1 LRRRADPA
9 YAELQV
15 TSNFGFLRG
24 ASHPEELVER
34 AQELQLAALA
44 ITDRNSLAGIVRGHV
59 KAKELG
65 LRFLPG
71 CRLDLTDGLSF
82 LVWPVDKPAY
92 SRLTSLLTLGK
103 RRAGKGQCHLTLD
116 DLMRHDK
123 GLVLAL
129 LDAPPDRLAA
139 LAEHYQDRLYLAASN
154 HFAGDDRSRIDRLA
168 ALARRHRLRLLAT
181 GDVHYHDAAR
191 RPLQDV
197 LTWIR
202 EHCTIHQAGGR
213 LFANAA
219 RHLKPAAE
227 IARLFKDHPEALEAS
242 IEIVGRCHFS
252 LDELAYDYPV
262 QDSYDGRTPQQ
273 ELQRRTWI
281 GAADRYGD
289 PVPERVQRLLRHE
302 LALIEEL
309 NYAPYFLTVDD
320 IVRFARS
327 RRILCQGRG
336 SAANSAVCYV
346 LGVTAVDPAR
356 VDLLFERFISP
367 ERNEPPDIDV
377 DFEHERREEVIQHIY
392 RTYGRD
398 HAALCAT
405 VIRYRAKS
413 AMREVGKAMGLTA
426 DSIDAL
432 SKSVWGYGREGLRLD
447 YVREAGLDPE
457 DPLILETMRLAEEL
471 IDFPRHLSQHVGGFV
486 IAKSPL
492 RELVPIENA
501 AMAERTVVEWDKDDI
516 DALGMLKIDILAL
529 GMLSCIR
536 KAFDLLRRHYGMAID
551 LASVP
556 AEDPAVYEM
565 LGRADSIGVFQVE
578 SRAQMSMLPR
588 LKPRCFYDLVIE
600 VAIVRPGPIQ
610 GDMVHPYLRRREGK
624 EPVEFPSEAL
634 EQVLGKTLG
643 VPLFQEQAMRI
654 AIVAGGFTAAQAD
667 GLRRAMATFK
677 KRGQIDKYHAM
688 LVEGMAE
695 RGYDRAFAERC
706 FKQIEGFGYYGFPES
721 HAASFA
727 LLVYVSAWLKCHY
740 PDVFC
745 AAILNAQPMGFYAP
759 AQLVRD
765 AVDHGVE
772 LRPVDVN
779 YSWWDT
785 TLEPRYRNGAPSTG
799 PLRTAVRLGFRQ
811 VKGLKQDDAVRL
823 TTARLKPYRTAA
835 ELQRRGGLPR
845 ASLVRLAEADAFRS
859 LAMDRRQALWAV
871 QALKPGQLPLFAD
884 AEETAAFGH
893 NQPPIEGGDEP
904 WLELP
909 TMPLAEQVIEDYSH
923 LHLSLKAHPMAL
935 MRRHLQRRTPLVS
948 ALDLWSTIPGHTVTV
963 AGLVIVR
970 QRPGSAKGVIF
981 TTLEDETGFANCVVW
996 PKLFERYRPVIMRA
1010 RLLMIRGQVQREGQV
1025 IHVIAAHIIDATPEL
1040 RILRDGATIP
1050 DGAMSRADEFKR
1062 ATPDP
1067 RDALPKGR
1075 NFR

>member
-1 LRRRADPA
+1 MPLQASAA
-9 YAELQV
+9 YAELQ
-15 TSNFGFLRG
+15 TSSNFSFLRG
-24 ASHPEELVER
+24 ASHPEELVEQ
-34 AQELQLAALA
+34 AHALGLAAIS
-44 ITDRNSLAGIVRGHV
+44 ITDRNSFAGLVRGHV

-65 LRFLPG
+65 MRFIPG
-71 CRLDLTDGLSF
+71 CRLDFLGGLSL
-82 LVWPVDKPAY
+82 LVWPIDKPAY
-92 SRLTSLLTLGK
+92 SRLSTLLTLGK
-103 RRAGKGQCHLTLD
+103 RRAEKGQCRLTLD
-116 DLMRHDK
+116 DLAGYHE
-123 GLVLAL
+123 GLI
-129 LDAPPDRLAA
+129 LAA
-139 LAEHYQDRLYLAASN
+139 IDPDDGDLAHLAECYHDRLYLVASPLYR
-154 HFAGDDRSRIDRLA
+154 GDDTARLA
-168 ALARRHRLRLLAT
+168 HIAERARHHGLPMLAT
-181 GDVHYHDAAR
+181 NDVHYHDPTR
-191 RPLQDV
+191 RELQDV
-197 LTWIR
+197 LVCIR
-202 EHCTIHQAGGR
+202 EHCTIQQAGDK
-213 LFANAA
+213 LFAHAE
-219 RHLKPAAE
+219 HQLKPLD
-227 IARLFKDHPEALEAS
+227 IITRLFKDYPNALQAS
-242 IEIVGRCHFS
+242 LEIMERCRFS

-262 QDSYDGRTPQQ
+262 QASYEGRSPQE
-273 ELQRRTWI
+273 ELARRTWI
-281 GAADRYGD
+281 GAAERYGD
-289 PVPERVQRLLRHE
+289 PVPERVQKLLMYE
-302 LALIEEL
+302 LNLIEQL
-309 NYAPYFLTVDD
+309 SYAPYFLTVDD

-327 RRILCQGRG
+327 QKILCQGRG

-392 RTYGRD
+392 QTYGRD
-398 HAALCAT
+398 HAAICAT

-413 AMREVGKAMGLTA
+413 AMREVGKVMGLTT
-426 DSIDAL
+426 DTIDAL

-457 DPLILETMRLAEEL
+457 DPCILKTMQLAEEL

-492 RELVPIENA
+492 HELVPIENA
-501 AMAERTVVEWDKDDI
+501 AMADRTVIEWDKDDV

-529 GMLSCIR
+529 GMLTCIR
-536 KAFDLLRRHYGMAID
+536 KSFDLLRAHYGLAID

-565 LGRADSIGVFQVE
+565 LQRADSIGVFQVE

-624 EPVEFPSEAL
+624 ESVEFPKPEL
-634 EQVLGKTLG
+634 EEVLGKTLG

-654 AIVAGGFTAAQAD
+654 AIVAAGFTPAQAD

-677 KRGQIDKYHAM
+677 RQGKLAYYHDL
-688 LVEGMAE
+688 LVKGMAE
-695 RGYDRAFAERC
+695 RGYEPDFAERC

-740 PDVFC
+740 PDVF
-745 AAILNAQPMGFYAP
+745 AASILNAQPMGFYAP

-772 LRPVDVN
+772 VRPVDVN
-779 YSWWDT
+779 QSYWDN
-785 TLEPRYRNGAPSTG
+785 TLEPRHRTG
-799 PLRTAVRLGFRQ
+799 PMRTAVRLGLRQ
-811 VKGLKQDDAVRL
+811 IKGMPQAEAVRL
-823 TTARLKPYRTAA
+823 TTARLKPYQTAA
-835 ELQRRGGLPR
+835 ELQRRSAIER
-845 ASLVRLAEADAFRS
+845 ATLVKLAEADAFRS

-871 QALKPGQLPLFAD
+871 QALKKSQLPLFAFAD
-884 AEETAAFGH
+884 ETTTFGH
-893 NQPPIEGGDEP
+893 NQGPVESTDEP

-909 TMPLAEQVIEDYSH
+909 QMSLGEHIIEDYTH

-935 MRRHLQRRTPLVS
+935 MRDHLHQRTKLVT
-948 ALDLWSTIPGHTVTV
+948 ALDLWTTPPGRTVTV
-963 AGLVIVR
+963 CGLVIVR

-981 TTLEDETGFANCVVW
+981 TTLEDETGFANCVIW
-996 PKLFERYRPVIMRA
+996 PTLFEQHRAVIMRA
-1010 RLLMIRGQVQREGQV
+1010 RLLMVRGQVQREGRV
-1025 IHVIAAHIIDATPEL
+1025 IHVIAKQLHDATPHL
-1040 RILRDGATIP
+1040 RILREDAVLADGF
-1050 DGAMSRADEFKR
+1050 MSRADEFKR
-1062 ATPDP
+1062 AVPDP

-1075 NFR
+1075 NFK